1 MSLTCNHQT
10 DKENELVDT
19 GWSRMKI
26 MIGEINGMIMEMG
39 REYKGVLKG
48 VGEGRGS
55 RRFQYFHVF

>member
-1 MSLTCNHQT
+1 M
-10 DKENELVDT
+10 VDT

-48 VGEGRGS
+48 VGEERGEGVEGS
-55 RRFQYFHVF
+55 SIFMFSDWKLFLWISNSK